1 MPTFS
6 ALWNSPP
13 RLRVPGRWPKKNVE
27 LTIDAIQKQSPV
39 LKEMQEKGEIGIAG
53 GMYDVETGEVTFF

>member
-1 MPTFS
+1 MRHS
-6 ALWNSPP
+6 SS
-13 RLRVPGRWPKKNVE
+13 RWPKKNVE